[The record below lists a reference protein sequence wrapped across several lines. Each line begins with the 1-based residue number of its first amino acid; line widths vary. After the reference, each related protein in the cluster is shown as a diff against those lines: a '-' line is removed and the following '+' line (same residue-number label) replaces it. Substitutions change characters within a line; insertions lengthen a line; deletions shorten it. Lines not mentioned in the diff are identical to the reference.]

1 MLGGGCGEAG
11 DKESLRW
18 VMTYVSTVMATL
30 RVCLNVCAMAR
41 CDSKYY
47 GEDVYIPVENFG
59 VYVC

>member
-1 MLGGGCGEAG
+1 
-11 DKESLRW
+11 
-18 VMTYVSTVMATL
+18 
-30 RVCLNVCAMAR
+30 MAR